1 MDLGPPPVTG
11 NEAFDEWAEL
21 LYAYLRYPPKL
32 ECQFIEMQE
41 LSASPD
47 APAVNRVRVY
57 AIDTGGA
64 KTQLS
69 ARFAT
74 GAVQAVATEP

>member
-1 MDLGPPPVTG
+1 MDLSPPPVTG
-11 NEAFDEWAEL
+11 NPEFDEWAER
-21 LYAYLRYPPKL
+21 LYRFLKYMPKL
-32 ECQFIEMQE
+32 ECQFIELQE
-41 LSASPD
+41 LSASPA
-47 APAVNRVRVY
+47 APGTNRVRVY